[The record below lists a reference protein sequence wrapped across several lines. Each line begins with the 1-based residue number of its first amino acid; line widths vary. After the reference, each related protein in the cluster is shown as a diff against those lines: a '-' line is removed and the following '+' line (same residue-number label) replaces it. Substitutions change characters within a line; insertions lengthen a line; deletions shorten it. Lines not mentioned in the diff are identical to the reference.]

1 MGRNDAHFAKLP
13 IYFEASRII
22 SIGDGTYF
30 FLRNNVLRYAS
41 QNSQLTQDRSTR
53 VRECLRCQSS
63 IMLDQRDKLRLTSG
77 ITYAEIWHNSPRKI
91 LLPRVE
97 TKITTH
103 TNQFWQA

>member
-1 MGRNDAHFAKLP
+1 MIDMIWRLNQSMEP
-13 IYFEASRII
+13 V
-22 SIGDGTYF
+22 

-41 QNSQLTQDRSTR
+41 QNSQTTQDRSTR

-77 ITYAEIWHNSPRKI
+77 ITYAEIGPNSPRKI

-97 TKITTH
+97 TKITTR
-103 TNQFWQA
+103 TNQYWQA